1 MSQKLSE
8 IIFSNLLADAK
19 NFKRPDVRIAT
30 LDRLKGACDAIESG
44 KAKNLIAEKQGY
56 RLASELAITPS
67 NIDRYVRAQNWS
79 GPTRSTIAK
88 NDGESSLK
96 PYVQA
101 REDER
106 AKTIIRSPRRPSQEL
121 ENALREINSI
131 EARQYVRGL
140 HEQRKAAEARY
151 AALKSGIE
159 KMPAISVDEILGV
172 SKAKEDPLA
181 PQSSDR
187 INLADRLSLEEIYE
201 KLTNK
206 LFLSKDF
213 NLKFEGSLSHAKTS
227 KRLLTKNEMEL
238 LKRLSNPAGNSNNR
252 NK

>member
-8 IIFSNLLADAK
+8 IIFSNLLADAET
-19 NFKRPDVRIAT
+19 FKRPKVRFDT

-67 NIDRYVRAQNWS
+67 NIDRYVRAQKWS
-79 GPTRSTIAK
+79 GPTRSTIEK
-88 NDGESSLK
+88 NDGERSLK

-121 ENALREINSI
+121 ENVLREINSI

-159 KMPAISVDEILGV
+159 KMPAISVEEILGV
-172 SKAKEDPLA
+172 SKAKKDPLA
-181 PQSSDR
+181 PQSSSG
-187 INLADRLSLEEIYE
+187 INSADRRSLGEIYE
-201 KLTNK
+201 NSQTCF
-206 LFLSKDF
+206 FL
-213 NLKFEGSLSHAKTS
+213 AKT
-227 KRLLTKNEMEL
+227 LI
-238 LKRLSNPAGNSNNR
+238 
-252 NK
+252 